1 MDSFNKSIKDYIM
14 EISKTFVFQKI
25 AFNGTRKIN
34 TPEVEIALEC
44 NNSKYEFSACGSI
57 WNSKH
62 TDTITG
68 GQCLDTMYKYLKHD
82 KLFKEIYR
90 LWKLYHLNGMRSG
103 TIKQEQALDDAEKA
117 GVRLFDYDD
126 SCKYLESIGLLEDDG
141 YKYGTKWLYRA
152 IPEDDLKIIKDLLTK

>member
-1 MDSFNKSIKDYIM
+1 M
-14 EISKTFVFQKI
+14 EIRKTFVFPKI

-44 NNSKYEFSACGSI
+44 DNGKYEFTANGSI

-62 TDTITG
+62 TDIITG

-90 LWKLYHLNGMRSG
+90 LHKLYHLNGLHAG
-103 TIKQEQALDDAEKA
+103 TIKQEEVLNNSGKVFH
-117 GVRLFDYDD
+117 GYDD
-126 SCKYLESIGLLEDDG
+126 QCEYLKSVNLYEDDG

-152 IPEDDLKIIKDLLTK
+152 IPEDDLKIIKNLLTK

>member
-1 MDSFNKSIKDYIM
+1 MK
-14 EISKTFVFQKI
+14 ISKTFVFPKI

-44 NNSKYEFSACGSI
+44 VNGKYEFIASGSI

-62 TDTITG
+62 TDIITG
-68 GQCLDTMYKYLKHD
+68 WQCLDTMYKYLKND

-90 LWKLYHLNGMRSG
+90 LHKLYHLNGMHAG

-141 YKYGTKWLYRA
+141 YKYGTKWLYRE
-152 IPEDDLKIIKDLLTK
+152 IPEEDLKIIKDLLAK

>member
-1 MDSFNKSIKDYIM
+1 M
-14 EISKTFVFQKI
+14 EISKTFVFPKI
-25 AFNGTRKIN
+25 AFNRTRKIN
-34 TPEVEIALEC
+34 TPEIEMTLKEENGKSVLSI
-44 NNSKYEFSACGSI
+44 CGSI

-62 TDTITG
+62 TDIIAG

-90 LWKLYHLNGMRSG
+90 LWKLYHLNGLHAG

-117 GVRLFDYDD
+117 GVRLLDYND

-152 IPEDDLKIIKDLLTK
+152 IPEDDLTIIKNLLTK

>member
-1 MDSFNKSIKDYIM
+1 M
-14 EISKTFVFQKI
+14 EISKTFVFPKI

-34 TPEVEIALEC
+34 TPEVEIALAC
-44 NNSKYEFSACGSI
+44 DNGKYEFSACGSI

-62 TDTITG
+62 TDIIAG

-90 LWKLYHLNGMRSG
+90 LWRAYHLNGMRSG

-117 GVRLFDYDD
+117 GVRLLDYND

-152 IPEDDLKIIKDLLTK
+152 IPEDDLNVIKNLLTK